1 MTAFLPDEMRQ
12 RHRYKIA
19 GALLLIV
26 SCLVLVAI
34 YVQFRGGFT
43 PTDRV
48 TMMASRA
55 GLVMETG
62 SRVTYNGVPVGRVT
76 AIHQVDQNG
85 APGAKLSLD
94 IASRYTPLIPA
105 NVDATIAASTVFGNK
120 YVSLLSPKDPVAER
134 LSEDTAID
142 ATAVTTEFNTIFETV
157 MQISQKV
164 DPVKLNAT
172 LTATAEALDGLGTRF
187 GRSIA
192 SANSILVDLNAQI
205 PQIRYDIRRLADL
218 TEIYVKNSPQL
229 WRSLGRAVRT
239 TSTLKDNRRN
249 IDAALLA
256 AIGFSEP
263 STDILERGSPYL
275 VRGLSDL
282 VPTAELFD
290 EYSPEFYCLVRNY
303 HDVVPSVA
311 ASIGGNG
318 YSALGMGKI
327 VGAGNAYVY
336 PDNLPRVNAKGGPG
350 GRPGCWQP
358 VTHDLWPAPYLV
370 MDTGQSLAPYNHF
383 ELGQPLI
390 SEYIWGRQLGQD
402 TINP

>member
-105 NVDATIAASTVFGNK
+105 NVDATLAASTVFGNK

-290 EYSPEFYCLVRNY
+290 EYSPEFYCLTRNY